1 MTPLQNP
8 SVIEAV
14 QQAAQAYG
22 IRRVA
27 AALDKAPSTIYSELN
42 PWGDRQKF
50 KLGLEDA
57 AAIAELTGDVTAF
70 ALIASELG
78 YRLVP
83 KTSAPDKE
91 TVAEELV
98 QDMQEMGR
106 WAGICADPTAS
117 KAEVERAAAALVNEI
132 GETKELKLRSKS

>member
-1 MTPLQNP
+1 MAIVQNP

-42 PWGDRQKF
+42 PWGDRQKA

-70 ALIASELG
+70 ALIANSLG
-78 YRLVP
+78 YHLVP
-83 KTSAPDKE
+83 KTAMPDKE

-98 QDMQEMGR
+98 QDMQELGH
-106 WAGICADPTAS
+106 WADVCADLKAS
-117 KAEVERAAAALVNEI
+117 RAEVERAAAALVNEI
-132 GETKELKLRSKS
+132 GETKELKLRNKP